1 MLCFLLIL
9 TPVFAEEVN
18 ATTIFLTSDN
28 VLGYDEDMQ
37 MLNDIKSLIE
47 EKSNNTI
54 TCVVDSSA
62 SSPGEGSRAMVSKA
76 DVAVMFA
83 YACAGNFLDIAN
95 YATKSNKKLIYV
107 NTGATD
113 LYDIDLLRRAYDDNW
128 SNYKFACVKK
138 PAYFLIDSGITVL
151 QPTQKYPDETD
162 DKKLSYNSNEI
173 NEYLADEIIE
183 EVNNK
188 SNSKVLKTDLVG
200 YHKISPN
207 IVGKTSNDIINNH
220 EEDMAEN
227 YGEYSTPQSLYLLSS
242 YVYGQP
248 LAKPSIYEA
257 PNDPWTYS
265 YFNKNS
271 YTIKD
276 YMSMAKMVVKYM
288 DENKQAPDFIIYDG
302 AVISYYDLI
311 YNFALISK
319 NTTDNKE
326 DMTLPRISEFKKY
339 YSSILFTILP
349 FVLIILIILAV
360 VGILI
365 FGWKRFGF

>member
-1 MLCFLLIL
+1 
-9 TPVFAEEVN
+9 
-18 ATTIFLTSDN
+18 
-28 VLGYDEDMQ
+28 MQ

-47 EKSNNTI
+47 EKSNNAI
-54 TCVVDSSA
+54 VCVIDSSA
-62 SSPGEGSRAMVSKA
+62 SSPGEGSRAIVSKA

-138 PAYFLIDSGITVL
+138 PAYFLMDSGITVL
-151 QPTQKYPDETD
+151 QPTQKYPDKTD
-162 DKKLSYNSNEI
+162 DKKLSYNNDEI
-173 NEYLADEIIE
+173 NEYLADEIIKE
-183 EVNNK
+183 INNT
-188 SNSKVLKTDLVG
+188 SGSKVLKTDLIG
-200 YHKISPN
+200 YHNISPN
-207 IVGKTSNDIINNH
+207 IIGKTSNDIINHH
-220 EEDMAEN
+220 EEDMADN
-227 YGEYSTPQSLYLLSS
+227 YGEYSTPQILYLLSS

-248 LAKPSIYEA
+248 LDKPFSYEA
-257 PNDPWTYS
+257 PKDPWTYS

-288 DENKQAPDFIIYDG
+288 DENKQAPDFIIYEG
-302 AVISYYDLI
+302 AVIGYYDLV

-326 DMTLPRISEFKKY
+326 DMTLPRISEFEKY
-339 YSSILFTILP
+339 YSSIVFTILP
-349 FVLIILIILAV
+349 FVVIVLIILAILS
-360 VGILI
+360 ILI